1 MAVFLVDNDK
11 TYTYEDLF
19 CSLNHAIEYCPL
31 LKTRDVYVYFVNLI
45 RALTANRPLV
55 LLDSD
60 LNPSEIDGVDENEVN
75 QTKVIEQK
83 SFASTMWWL
92 RFSSLHQRSPSS
104 PQELLVSLRRWCI
117 PLTP

>member
-45 RALTANRPLV
+45 RASGSIGFGL
-55 LLDSD
+55 
-60 LNPSEIDGVDENEVN
+60 E
-75 QTKVIEQK
+75 
-83 SFASTMWWL
+83 SFGD
-92 RFSSLHQRSPSS
+92 
-104 PQELLVSLRRWCI
+104 
-117 PLTP
+117 

>member
-60 LNPSEIDGVDENEVN
+60 LNPSYPHGFHVRC
-75 QTKVIEQK
+75 K
-83 SFASTMWWL
+83 SAEKIHPYHSK
-92 RFSSLHQRSPSS
+92 
-104 PQELLVSLRRWCI
+104 I
-117 PLTP
+117 

>member
-60 LNPSEIDGVDENEVN
+60 LNPSEID
-75 QTKVIEQK
+75 
-83 SFASTMWWL
+83 L
-92 RFSSLHQRSPSS
+92 SLIH
-104 PQELLVSLRRWCI
+104 I
-117 PLTP
+117 